1 MDDTIQ
7 VRDAVGIIT
16 ISHAEAVKYHGRD
29 FYGGVALA
37 FAVLKLAFER
47 LLGNQIPH
55 RDRIRLVVGFDP
67 PGVMDTLEF
76 ITRALTRR
84 RLILEPEADKGPDSV
99 FGRYYFEVH
108 YEGRGIRLWVKS
120 GVLPEGFTLLARKA
134 VAGLATPE
142 EKAQWKAHKERL
154 GRDLMAMRP
163 EDILETEGPF
173 QEPAPMNRGDA

>member
-7 VRDAVGIIT
+7 VRDPIGIIT
-16 ISHAEAVKYHGRD
+16 ISYAEAVKYHGRD

-37 FAVLKLAFER
+37 FAVLRLAFEK
-47 LLGNQIPH
+47 LLGKEIPY

-67 PGVMDTLEF
+67 PGVIDTLEF
-76 ITRALTRR
+76 ITRAVTRR

-108 YEGRGIRLWVKS
+108 YGGRGIRLWLKS
-120 GVLPEGFTLLARKA
+120 GVLPEGFILLARKA
-134 VAGLATPE
+134 VAGLASPE
-142 EKAQWKAHKERL
+142 EAAQWKAHKEQL

-163 EDILETEGPF
+163 EEILETDGPF
-173 QEPAPMNRGDA
+173 DITPG